1 MSAFKSDEI
10 FTRLNEALDTF
21 PARERQ
27 ELVKQVNGIF
37 EFHLK
42 NPAGDVK
49 IWNAEVKKQGLVQ
62 PGPAPTNPDV
72 TLYLS
77 DDDLVSLATGEL
89 SGAKAFLS
97 DRVVLKGPLMV
108 AMKLDLIFRSL
119 GMGPAPG
126 KESELHYDGFETS
139 YLILQIAEYLNVMTD
154 AEKKEFV
161 AKTRGVYLI
170 KVKNASG
177 QVATWTMDMKNMP
190 PTIKKGKIDGLKA
203 DLTVE
208 CKDKDFMDLFMGK
221 ITAQKAFMTGR
232 FKVKGAIML
241 GVKLDAIM
249 KETQEKMG
257 FFKSKL

>member
-1 MSAFKSDEI
+1 MSSFKSDEI
-10 FTRLNEALDTF
+10 FARLNEALDSF

-42 NPAGDVK
+42 NPAGDAK

-62 PGPAPTNPDV
+62 PGPASTNPDV
-72 TLYLS
+72 TLYLT

-97 DRVVLKGPLMV
+97 DKVVLKGPLMV

-190 PTIKKGKIDGLKA
+190 PTIKKGKIEGLKA

>member
-1 MSAFKSDEI
+1 MSAFKSDEV
-10 FTRLNEALDTF
+10 FMRLNEALDSF
-21 PARERQ
+21 PPSERQ

-42 NPAGDVK
+42 NSAGDVK
-49 IWNAEVKKQGLVQ
+49 IWNAEVKKQGLVS
-62 PGPAPTNPDV
+62 PGPAPTNPDI

-77 DDDLVSLATGEL
+77 DDDLVALATGEL

-126 KESELHYDGFETS
+126 KESELHYDGFESS

-161 AKTRGVYLI
+161 AKTRGIYLI
-170 KVKNASG
+170 RVKNAEG
-177 QVATWTMDMKNMP
+177 KTATWTMDMKNVP
-190 PTIKKGKIDGLKA
+190 PTIKKGKVDGVKP
-203 DLTVE
+203 DLTVD

-221 ITAQKAFMTGR
+221 VTAQKAFMTGR

-241 GVKLDAIM
+241 GVKLDSIM
-249 KETQEKMG
+249 KETQDKMG

>member
-1 MSAFKSDEI
+1 MSTFKSDEV
-10 FTRLNEALDTF
+10 FARLNEALNSF
-21 PARERQ
+21 PAGERQ

-49 IWNAEVKKQGLVQ
+49 VWNAEVKKQGLVQ
-62 PGPAPTNPDV
+62 PGHASTHPDV

-77 DDDLVSLATGEL
+77 DDDL
-89 SGAKAFLS
+89 
-97 DRVVLKGPLMV
+97 
-108 AMKLDLIFRSL
+108 LDLIFRSL

-126 KESELHYDGFETS
+126 KESELYYDGFETS

-177 QVATWTMDMKNMP
+177 QVASWTMDMKNAP
-190 PTIKKGKIDGLKA
+190 PTIKKGRVDGVKP

>member
-1 MSAFKSDEI
+1 MSTFKSDEI
-10 FTRLNEALDTF
+10 FARLNETLNSF
-21 PARERQ
+21 PAGERQ
-27 ELVKQVNGIF
+27 ELVKQVNSIF

-49 IWNAEVKKQGLVQ
+49 VWNAEVKKQGL
-62 PGPAPTNPDV
+62 
-72 TLYLS
+72 
-77 DDDLVSLATGEL
+77 
-89 SGAKAFLS
+89 
-97 DRVVLKGPLMV
+97 GPLMV

-154 AEKKEFV
+154 AEKKDFV
-161 AKTRGVYLI
+161 ARTRGMYLI

-177 QVATWTMDMKNMP
+177 QVATWTMDMKNVP
-190 PTIKKGKIDGLKA
+190 PTIKKGKVDGVKP